1 MFKLCLQKIKPIIR
15 GFDMSNATKHDNDKD
30 LDRFMESRYNSDNVT
45 CSLNKALTKANTNQ
59 EDYGFL

>member
-1 MFKLCLQKIKPIIR
+1 
-15 GFDMSNATKHDNDKD
+15 MSNSTKHDNDKD